1 MEFEKS
7 IQELETKIDE
17 LRKFQ
22 KEKDMDMG
30 AEIASLSRK
39 LEDLRRQTYEDLS
52 AWQVF
57 QLSRHPER
65 PRTLDYVE
73 KLMTDW
79 MEVHGDRTQA
89 DDKAVITGFGRLDGE
104 PYGILGTQRGKDT
117 RENLLRNFGMAQPDG
132 YRKALRF
139 MRLCEKFRL
148 PLLSFIDTMG
158 AYPGIDGEERSVA
171 EAIARNLFEMSRFKV
186 PIIISIIGE
195 GQSGGALG
203 IGVGD
208 RVLMLEN
215 AYYSVISPEGCA
227 AILWP
232 GKNKAEDAAA
242 ALKGTAK
249 ELLELKIIDEII
261 KEPMGGAQK
270 DPAATF
276 AALKEALKR
285 HASALKK
292 LSVEDLLEQR
302 YKKFRAMGVW
312 DEVA

>member
-7 IQELETKIDE
+7 IQELEKKIDE

-22 KEKDMDMG
+22 KEKNLDMG
-30 AEIASLSRK
+30 AEISSLTRK
-39 LEDLRRQTYEDLS
+39 LEDLRKETYQDLS
-52 AWQVF
+52 AWQIF

-65 PRTLDYVE
+65 PRMLDYVD
-73 KLMTDW
+73 KLLTDW
-79 MEVHGDRTQA
+79 MEIHGDRTQA
-89 DDKAVITGFGRLDGE
+89 DDKAIITGFGRLDGE
-104 PYGILGTQRGKDT
+104 RFGVLGTQKGKDT

-139 MRLCEKFRL
+139 MRLCEKFKL
-148 PLLSFIDTMG
+148 PILSFIDTMG
-158 AYPGIDGEERSVA
+158 AYPGIEGEERSVA

-186 PIIISIIGE
+186 PILVTVIGE
-195 GQSGGALG
+195 GGSGGAIG

-208 RVLMLEN
+208 RVLMFEN

-227 AILWP
+227 AILWHDK
-232 GKNKAEDAAA
+232 GKAEAAAA

-249 ELLELKIIDEII
+249 ELLDLKIIDEII
-261 KEPMGGAQK
+261 KEPLGGAHK
-270 DPAATF
+270 DPVAAA

-285 HASALKK
+285 HYASLKN
-292 LSVEDLLEQR
+292 LPVAQLVDER